1 VIDLSAE
8 QMSELIDDI
17 CTKDSLGHYNR
28 FNQLCYRFGR
38 WGRSWMP
45 KSYASP
51 LFRDYHAPDDG
62 SDGNG
67 EDGGD
72 ADCTQKQKLEPLSDD
87 IGFFM
92 DTRITQLRF
101 RADLQLP
108 YEAFYLT
115 YMASPKERPKCL
127 RRLVRHLRALHQDST
142 PNGIVAI
149 SDLFRENLR
158 LHMLLSM
165 AGN

>member
-1 VIDLSAE
+1 MIDLSAE

-28 FNQLCYRFGR
+28 FNKLCYRFGR

-45 KSYASP
+45 KGYECP
-51 LFRDYHAPDDG
+51 LFRDYHAP
-62 SDGNG
+62 
-67 EDGGD
+67 EDGDGGEEEESE
-72 ADCTQKQKLEPLSDD
+72 CKQKLEPLSDD
-87 IGFFM
+87 VGFFM

-115 YMASPKERPKCL
+115 YMASPKERPRCL

-142 PNGIVAI
+142 PNGVIAI